1 MVVMKVSRVIKKIV
15 QRGRERV
22 LLVEETER
30 GYLGSELN
38 VRGEDLVIKKQKKI
52 KTLTDISK
60 SIVPELMY
68 DRIIL
73 ALRAEN
79 VATIESSVSVFRVHQ
94 DELIDDGELDSLL
107 FHALWSFLNKFRPLA
122 AKKLNASE
130 LDLVIANIAVFGV
143 KLQGHN
149 VFNPLG
155 FSGKEIEFSFRVS
168 FISRSLLPILERIAR
183 RSESGPI
190 VTERGAILASM
201 ISRPGIL
208 FDVDKTKTLWY
219 EIGDECGF
227 RGSIDWGYSNIYTSL
242 GEVFGVSSEYIYELL
257 PRFSSHRISLRVKG
271 IVEKII
277 RDEYKQFKEFAD
289 TSLKAEHHESLR
301 GEGRII
307 HFEDEN
313 IASVFSSDERYKIS
327 DKSFF
332 LGQKTS
338 LALASFPFVHPQYE
352 YLNQLL
358 RRRAK
363 WLVPLNSE

>member
-1 MVVMKVSRVIKKIV
+1 MKVSRVIKKII
-15 QRGRERV
+15 QKGGERV

-30 GYLGSELN
+30 GYLGSEFN
-38 VRGEDLVIKKQKKI
+38 IRGGKTLVKKQKKI

-60 SIVPELMY
+60 SVIPGLVY

-73 ALRAEN
+73 ALSAEN

-94 DELIDDGELDSLL
+94 DELIDEGELDSVL

-122 AKKLNASE
+122 AKKLNTSE

-168 FISRSLLPILERIAR
+168 FISRSLLPTLERIAR

-190 VTERGAILASM
+190 VTERGAILTSM

-227 RGSIDWGYSNIYTSL
+227 RGVIDWGYSNIYSSL
-242 GEVFGVSSEYIYELL
+242 GNIFGVSSEYIYELL

-271 IVEKII
+271 IIEKII
-277 RDEYKQFKEFAD
+277 RDEYKKFKDSAD
-289 TSLKAEHHESLR
+289 TSLKTEHHESLR

-327 DKSFF
+327 DKSLF
-332 LGQKTS
+332 LGETTFS
-338 LALASFPFVHPQYE
+338 ALASFPFVHPQYE

-363 WLVPLNSE
+363 WLVPLNGD